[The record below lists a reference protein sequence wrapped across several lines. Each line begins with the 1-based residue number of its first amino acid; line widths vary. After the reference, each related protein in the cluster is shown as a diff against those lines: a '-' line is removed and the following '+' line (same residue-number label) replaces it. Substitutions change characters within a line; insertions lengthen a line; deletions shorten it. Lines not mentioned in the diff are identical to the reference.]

1 MSGSGTDASWNE
13 HVHQHDPIEPG
24 PVTVVERKQL
34 APNIQ
39 LLTVHSPVV
48 AAKIE
53 AGNFVIVRADEHGER
68 TPLTVADW
76 DRQAGTVSCVFMTV
90 GTSTYKLSKLK
101 KGDIIPTFVGP
112 LGKPLEVDNF
122 GTVLLIGGCY
132 GIGILYPL
140 ARALKANGNRV
151 ISVIEGRSNFLL
163 YWQDRLEAVS
173 DQVIYATKDLSNGDD
188 RDASAVI
195 EGLVKAGQPLDR
207 VFAIGC
213 TFLMFHMSQVT
224 RPHGIKTI
232 VSLNP
237 IMIDGTGMCGACRV
251 SIGGETKFA
260 CVDGPDFDGHLV
272 DWDLLLARRKA
283 YLGPESE
290 SAER

>member
-1 MSGSGTDASWNE
+1 MNRSFNE
-13 HVHQHDPIEPG
+13 DVHAHDPFEPG
-24 PVTVVERKQL
+24 PVTVVERKSL

-39 LLTVHSPVV
+39 LLTVRAPVV
-48 AAKIE
+48 AAKIQP
-53 AGNFVIVRADEHGER
+53 GQFVIVRADEYGER

-90 GTSTYKLSKLK
+90 GTSTYKLARLK
-101 KGDIIPTFVGP
+101 KGDVVPTFVGP
-112 LGKPLEVDNF
+112 LGRPMEVDTF

-132 GIGILYPL
+132 GIGIIYPL
-140 ARALKANGNRV
+140 ARALKEKGNRV
-151 ISVIEGRSNFLL
+151 ISLIEGRSSFLL
-163 YWQDRLEAVS
+163 YWQERLEAVS
-173 DQVIYATKDLSNGDD
+173 DQVVYATKDLSAGDD
-188 RDASAVI
+188 RDAADVV
-195 EGLVKAGQPLDR
+195 EGMVKAGEPLQR

-213 TFLMFHMSQVT
+213 TFLMYHIAQVT

-251 SIGGETKFA
+251 SVGGETKFA
-260 CVDGPDFDGHLV
+260 CVDGPDFDAHLV

-283 YLGPESE
+283 YLGPEAE
-290 SAER
+290 SVER

>member
-1 MSGSGTDASWNE
+1 MKPSWNE
-13 HVHQHDPIEPG
+13 DVHRNDPFEPG
-24 PVTVVERKQL
+24 PVTVVERKPL

-39 LLTVHSPVV
+39 LLTVHAPVV
-48 AAKIE
+48 AAKIQ
-53 AGNFVIVRADEHGER
+53 AGNFVIVRADERGER

-76 DRQAGTVSCVFMTV
+76 DRAAGTVSCVFMTV
-90 GTSTYKLSKLK
+90 GTSTYKLGKMK
-101 KGDIIPTFVGP
+101 KGDVVPTFVGP
-112 LGKPLEVDNF
+112 LGKPFDVEPW

-132 GIGILYPL
+132 GIGIIFPL
-140 ARALKANGNRV
+140 ARALKEKGNRV
-151 ISVIEGRSNFLL
+151 ISVIEGRSDFLL

-173 DQVIYATKDLSNGDD
+173 DEVIYATKDLSRGDD
-188 RDASAVI
+188 RDAADVI
-195 EGLVKAGQPLDR
+195 EGLVKAGEPLQR

-213 TFLMFHMSQVT
+213 TFLMYHTAQVT

-251 SIGGETKFA
+251 SVGGETKFA

-272 DWDLLLARRKA
+272 DWDLLLQRRKA
-283 YLGPESE
+283 YLGPEAE
-290 SAER
+290 SVER

>member
-1 MSGSGTDASWNE
+1 MKPSWNE
-13 HVHQHDPIEPG
+13 DVHRNDPFEPG
-24 PVTVVERKQL
+24 PVTVVERKPL

-39 LLTVHSPVV
+39 LLTVHAPVV

-53 AGNFVIVRADEHGER
+53 PGNFVIVRADEHGER

-76 DRQAGTVSCVFMTV
+76 DRAAGTVSCVFMTV

-101 KGDIIPTFVGP
+101 KGDVVPTFVGP
-112 LGKPLEVDNF
+112 LGKPLEIETWGD
-122 GTVLLIGGCY
+122 VLLIGGCY
-132 GIGILYPL
+132 GIGIIYPL
-140 ARALKANGNRV
+140 ARALKEKGNRV
-151 ISVIEGRSNFLL
+151 TSCIEGRSNFLL

-173 DQVIYATKDLSNGDD
+173 DEVIYATKDLSRGDD
-188 RDASAVI
+188 RDAADVI
-195 EGLVKAGQPLDR
+195 EGLIKAGKPPQR

-213 TFLMFHMSQVT
+213 TFLMFHMSQIT
-224 RPHGIKTI
+224 RPHGVKTI

-251 SIGGETKFA
+251 SVGGETKFA

-283 YLGPESE
+283 YLGPEAD

>member
-1 MSGSGTDASWNE
+1 MVSASSTWNE
-13 HVHQHDPIEPG
+13 DVHRNDPYEPG
-24 PVTVVERKQL
+24 AVTVVERKQL

-39 LLTVHSPVV
+39 LLTVHAPVV
-48 AAKIE
+48 ASKILP
-53 AGNFVIVRADEHGER
+53 GNFVIVRADQFSER

-90 GTSTYKLSKLK
+90 GTSTYKLSKLN
-101 KGDIIPTFVGP
+101 KGDVVPTFAGP
-112 LGKPLEVDNF
+112 LGKPFDVETWGDVM
-122 GTVLLIGGCY
+122 LIGGCY
-132 GIGILYPL
+132 GIGIIYPL
-140 ARALKANGNRV
+140 ARALKEKGNRV
-151 ISVIEGRSNFLL
+151 ISVIEGRSSFLL

-173 DQVIYATKDLSNGDD
+173 DEVIYATKDLSQGDD
-188 RDASAVI
+188 RDAADVI
-195 EGLVKAGQPLDR
+195 EGLVKRGVALQR
-207 VFAIGC
+207 VFVNGC
-213 TFLMFHMSQVT
+213 TFLMYHMSQVT
-224 RPHGIKTI
+224 KRYGIKTI

-283 YLGPESE
+283 YLGPET
-290 SAER
+290 AAVER

>member
-1 MSGSGTDASWNE
+1 MDSSWNE
-13 HVHQHDPIEPG
+13 QVHHHDPLEPG
-24 PVTVVERKQL
+24 PVTVVERKPL

-39 LLTVHSPVV
+39 LLTVHAPIV
-48 AAKIE
+48 AAKIQ

-90 GTSTYKLSKLK
+90 GASTYKLAKLK
-101 KGDIIPTFVGP
+101 KGDVMPTFVGP
-112 LGKPLEVDNF
+112 LGRPMEVERF

-140 ARALKANGNRV
+140 ARALKEKGNRV

-173 DQVIYATKDLSNGDD
+173 DQVIYATKDLSMGDD
-188 RDASAVI
+188 RDASDVI
-195 EGLVKAGQPLDR
+195 EGLVKAGEPLQR

-213 TFLMFHMSQVT
+213 TFLMYHMSQVT
-224 RPHGIKTI
+224 RPYNIKTI